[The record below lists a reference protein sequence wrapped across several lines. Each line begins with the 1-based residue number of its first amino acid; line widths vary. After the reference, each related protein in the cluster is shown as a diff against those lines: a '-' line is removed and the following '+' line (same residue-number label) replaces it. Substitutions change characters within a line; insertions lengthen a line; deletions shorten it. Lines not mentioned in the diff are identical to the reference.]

1 MLLYDNRSLLRLV
14 TGIYGSVALR
24 PDNMCLGLAI
34 AGLASLLQEL
44 VNSESEFAPKLP
56 HHYGM
61 HALGAVI
68 VFALVFRTNQGWGR
82 YWEAV
87 GQLHMMYSKWGDA
100 FAQMFAFTSFSLQNA
115 KKKKTP
121 EADAKGGRLEA
132 YILSLT
138 NNFILLSAIAAHR
151 LSNGDTQKIE
161 EKTRWNDQILKRE
174 VLQRSES
181 KFPAFKAVSQM
192 GVNMGADGYDAPPTR
207 SGFNPLTAATGVA
220 TAGVLSAAQAATS
233 AAATAASAATS
244 AAQAAASAA
253 KFQQSSSN
261 EGGVSADLVG
271 QPDPEQ
277 DDPGRPCLK
286 KQDTTISQKEE
297 RFDWR
302 NALVVREVP
311 KPEDATLLEQS
322 TDPASVVMFWIVHD
336 LSSLSKD
343 LDIAPPIQTRMFQ
356 ELSNGML
363 GFNQCVKLA
372 DVPFP
377 FPYAQVLTIILVCYT
392 VFIPVYIVA
401 FTSSR
406 IVSPIM
412 SFALFLGIWGLNE
425 TAKELENPFGP
436 DVNDITLIDFHLR
449 FMDQCEE
456 ILEAHMTMVGAAEN
470 PLPDMVL

>member
-14 TGIYGSVALR
+14 TAIYGSVFLR
-24 PDNMCLGLAI
+24 LDNITFGLII
-34 AGLASLLQEL
+34 AGVAALLQEL
-44 VNSESEFAPKLP
+44 VNSKSDYAPKLP

-87 GQLHMMYSKWGDA
+87 GQLHIMYSKWGDA
-100 FAQMFAFTSFSLQNA
+100 FAQMFAFTSLSLQNA
-115 KKKKTP
+115 KKKGTP
-121 EADAKGGRLEA
+121 EADAKKRRLEA
-132 YILSLT
+132 YIDGLT

-161 EKTRWNDQILKRE
+161 EKTGWSEKILKRE
-174 VLQRSES
+174 VLQRCQST
-181 KFPAFKAVSQM
+181 FPAFKAVSQM
-192 GVNMGADGYDAPPTR
+192 GFAGNLDDIWDDHAPKGRARPDWIGRSAPQAEDGDEAPSPR
-207 SGFNPLTAATGVA
+207 LI
-220 TAGVLSAAQAATS
+220 
-233 AAATAASAATS
+233 
-244 AAQAAASAA
+244 
-253 KFQQSSSN
+253 
-261 EGGVSADLVG
+261 
-271 QPDPEQ
+271 
-277 DDPGRPCLK
+277 
-286 KQDTTISQKEE
+286 KQDTTKSQREE

-302 NALVVREVP
+302 HSLVVREVP
-311 KPEDATLLEQS
+311 DREESLLLEQS

-336 LSSLSKD
+336 LAELSKD

-377 FPYAQVLTIILVCYT
+377 FPYAQVLTIILACYT
-392 VFIPVYIVA
+392 AFIPVYIVC

-406 IVSPIM
+406 IVSTIM
-412 SFALFLGIWGLNE
+412 SFILFQGIWGLNE

-456 ILEAHMTMVGAAEN
+456 ILEAHMTMVGASESQS
-470 PLPDMVL
+470 